1 MGTGSLLAILF
12 VSLVAAAFFAGSESA
27 IVACDKV
34 KLHHRAARGSRRA
47 RAVEKLL
54 ASSASFFSVVLVGTN
69 LAVVSCTAVA
79 TAIAVSWVGDS
90 GALIATVVMTPVLLI
105 VGEVIPKAAFIY
117 QADRVSLFVGPILR
131 FCLVLLWP
139 LAWPATLLVRGL
151 MRIAGAGAERKGL
164 LDSREELVYL
174 FSRGD
179 RDGVVERR
187 ERLLVDRV
195 FHFRRVV
202 TGELIVPRERV
213 VSFRATATVGEVI
226 EEARR
231 HTYSR
236 FPILGDDG
244 AVAGVI
250 SLFDLLGLDGGVRL
264 GSVMHE
270 PVFVDVAESAERLL
284 VRMKESAIHLAV
296 VTAGEGE
303 WLGIVTLEDVLEHII
318 GDIANEY
325 DD

>member
-1 MGTGSLLAILF
+1 MTSLIAILLF
-12 VSLVAAAFFAGSESA
+12 TLLSSAFFSGSESA

-54 ASSASFFSVVLVGTN
+54 ESNEAFFSVVLVGTN
-69 LAVVSCTAVA
+69 ISVVVCTAVA
-79 TAIAVSWVGDS
+79 TAIAVALVGDS
-90 GALIATVVMTPVLLI
+90 GAVLATVIMTPVLLVI
-105 VGEVIPKAAFIY
+105 GEVIPKAAFIY

-131 FCLVLLWP
+131 ACLVLLWP
-139 LAWPATLLVRGL
+139 LAYPATLLAKLL
-151 MRIAGAGAERKGL
+151 MRVAGAGGKRRGL

-195 FHFRRVV
+195 FDFRRVV
-202 TGELIVPRERV
+202 TGELLVPRERV
-213 VSFRATATVGEVI
+213 VSFDATATVGEVI

-236 FPILGDDG
+236 FPILGADG
-244 AVAGVI
+244 DVAGVI
-250 SLFDLLGLDGGVRL
+250 SLFDLLGLDGGVSL
-264 GSVMHE
+264 GSVMHD
-270 PVFVDVAESAERLL
+270 PVFVEADAPAERLL
-284 VRMKESAIHLAV
+284 VQMKESAIHLAV
-296 VTAGEGE
+296 VTAPEGE

-325 DD
+325 DE